1 MTNHRLFKYLIVLS
15 CSFYSHILLAQ
26 EARPDLNA
34 ANVAIHIAKTHYHH
48 PVRLM
53 HYFRDVWHL
62 KGPMAEKASLNALKK
77 HFADAQVCDN
87 GKDANIV
94 LQLEPRMFYNA
105 QFRVFYSEITAKV
118 FINSTP
124 LPDVNTPILTI
135 KQQAQQSGDLMIQP
149 DFAMEKAYT
158 KAVGKVIEKLQ
169 TDQTLLNALHQ
180 AKQNATNNND
190 SKALCAALDDLPV
203 PKIYF

>member
-1 MTNHRLFKYLIVLS
+1 MHNHRLFKYLIILS

-26 EARPDLNA
+26 AATDLNS
-34 ANVAIHIAKTHYHH
+34 ANVAIHIAKTHYQH

-62 KGPMAEKASLNALKK
+62 KGPMAEKASLNVLKK

-87 GKDANIV
+87 GHDANIV

-105 QFRVFYSEITAKV
+105 QFRVFYSDITAKV
-118 FINSTP
+118 FINGTP
-124 LPDVNTPILTI
+124 LPDVNVPILTI

-149 DFAMEKAYT
+149 DFSMEKAYT
-158 KAVGKVIEKLQ
+158 KAVEKIMSKLQ
-169 TDQTLLNALHQ
+169 TDQAFINALHQ
-180 AKQNATNNND
+180 AKQNSTINND
-190 SKALCAALDDLPV
+190 PKALCAALDDLPAQ
-203 PKIYF
+203 KIYF

>member
-1 MTNHRLFKYLIVLS
+1 MTKHRLFQYFIVLS
-15 CSFYSHILLAQ
+15 CSFYSQILWAQ
-26 EARPDLNA
+26 TTPDLA
-34 ANVAIHIAKTHYHH
+34 SSNVAIHIAKTHYHH

-62 KGPMAEKASLNALKK
+62 KGPMAEKASLNVLQK
-77 HFADAQVCDN
+77 HFASAQVCDN
-87 GKDANIV
+87 VDDANIV

-124 LPDVNTPILTI
+124 LPDVNAPILTI

-149 DFAMEKAYT
+149 DFYMEKAYI
-158 KAVGKVIEKLQ
+158 KAAEKIMEKLQ
-169 TDQTLLNALHQ
+169 TDPIFLNALDQ
-180 AKQNATNNND
+180 SKQNSTLSND
-190 SKALCAALDDLPV
+190 AKALCAALDDLPV

>member
-1 MTNHRLFKYLIVLS
+1 MHNYRLFKYLVVIA
-15 CSFYSHILLAQ
+15 CSFYSNILLAQ
-26 EARPDLNA
+26 AATDLNS
-34 ANVAIHIAKTHYHH
+34 ANVVIHIAQTHYQH

-77 HFADAQVCDN
+77 HFADAQICDN
-87 GKDANIV
+87 GHGANIV

-105 QFRVFYSEITAKV
+105 QFRVFYSDITAKV

-124 LPDVNTPILTI
+124 LPDVNAPILTI
-135 KQQAQQSGDLMIQP
+135 KQKAQQSGDLMIQP

-158 KAVGKVIEKLQ
+158 KAVEKVITTLQ
-169 TDQTLLNALHQ
+169 TDQTFLNALRQ
-180 AKQNATNNND
+180 SKQNTSTSND